1 MEDRISRR
9 NLIRAGAGAAAS
21 VGIGQSIIDRA
32 LAARHP
38 TCPSPGDIE
47 HVVILMQENRSFD
60 HYFGTYP
67 GVKGFGDP
75 KARALLA
82 QPGYNAPGFNGVL
95 MPFHF
100 DTTNGLGECTNDVDH
115 EWGAQHGSWNGGAM
129 NGWYTSRSDPA
140 VDGPEKATGTMGY
153 YEQADIPFYR
163 ALAGAFTICDNFFCS
178 VIGPTDPNRLM
189 AMSGTLDPAGAGGGP
204 HLTTLVAGRA
214 AKAGAYTWRT
224 YPEQL
229 EAKNVSWKV
238 YTSPEGGQFQNV
250 LPYFANF
257 QNNPALMAK
266 GITPTYPDDFLSDVA
281 SNRLPKVSWVLPP
294 VAATEHPPAPI
305 ELGENAVAKT
315 LDALTANRKLW
326 EKTVFIQTYDENGGF
341 FDHVRPPTAPPG
353 TPGEYL
359 TVNPLPATAEGIN
372 GPIGLGFRVPTIVVS
387 PWTTGGLVCSD
398 VFDHTSVL
406 FFLQALFGAKVQN
419 VSAWRRKTVGDLT
432 AAFNFAGKPNVRRPR
447 LPATSETDPITTS
460 GSCAVVGNP
469 PPYPVPPN
477 SMPVQP
483 KRKRKQPSGPVT
495 C

>member
-9 NLIRAGAGAAAS
+9 NLLRAGAGAAAS
-21 VGIGQSIIDRA
+21 VGVGQTIIERA

-60 HYFGTYP
+60 QYFGTYP
-67 GVKGFGDP
+67 GVLGFGDP
-75 KARALLA
+75 KAQSVLA
-82 QPGYNAPGFNGVL
+82 QPGYNAPGFNGEL

-100 DTTNGLGECTNDVDH
+100 DTTNGLGECTNDVAH
-115 EWGAQHGSWNGGAM
+115 EWGPQHGSWNGGAM
-129 NGWYTSRSDPA
+129 NGWYTSRSDPS
-140 VDGPEKATGTMGY
+140 VDGPDKATGTMGY
-153 YEQADIPFYR
+153 YEQADVPFYR
-163 ALAGAFTICDNFFCS
+163 ALASAFTICDRFFCS

-189 AMSGTLDPAGAGGGP
+189 AMSGTLDPAGAQGGP
-204 HLTTLVAGRA
+204 LLSTLVAQRA
-214 AKAGAYTWRT
+214 AKAGAFSWRT

-229 EAKNVSWKV
+229 ESKRISWKV
-238 YTSPEGGQFQNV
+238 YTSPEGGQFQSV
-250 LPYFANF
+250 LPYFAQY
-257 QNNPALMAK
+257 QNNPTLMAK

-281 SNRLPKVSWVLPP
+281 SNRLPKVSWVLPS

-305 ELGENAVAKT
+305 ELGENATAQT
-315 LDALTANRKLW
+315 LDALTSNRKLW
-326 EKTVFIQTYDENGGF
+326 EKTVFILTYDENGGF
-341 FDHVRPPTAPPG
+341 FDHLRPPTAPPG

-359 TVNPLPATAEGIN
+359 TVNPLPTDAEGIA
-372 GPIGLGFRVPTIVVS
+372 GPIGLGFRVPTIVAS

-406 FFLQALFGAKVQN
+406 FFLQAVFGAKVQN

-432 AAFNFAGKPNVRRPR
+432 TAFNFAGKPNARRPR
-447 LPATSETDPITTS
+447 LPATSATDPITTS
-460 GSCAVVGNP
+460 GSCAVVGSP